1 MFIKSLLISSP
12 TKVIRDIPFHR
23 GLNLIVDETPIGET
37 LTGNNVG
44 KTTVLRLI
52 DFCLGRDGSV
62 IYKDPENKKEVY
74 QLVKD
79 YLTEKKIIITL
90 TLVDNLDNP
99 QRLVEVSRNFL
110 QRNEAICKVE
120 SSL

>member
-1 MFIKSLLISSP
+1 MFLKSLLISTP
-12 TKVIRDIPFHR
+12 TKEIREIIFHK
-23 GLNLIVDETPIGET
+23 GLNLIVDETPLGET

-62 IYKDPENKKEVY
+62 VFKDPENKREVY

-79 YLTEKKIIITL
+79 YLIDNKIIITL
-90 TLVDNLDNP
+90 TLVDDLINHSV
-99 QRLVEVSRNFL
+99 R
-110 QRNEAICKVE
+110 
-120 SSL
+120 